1 MRGRAGERSAKDM
14 AVITGTRS
22 LTNLSQA
29 SVSRDLKLN
38 CERRNTLTDELINK
52 ALGLT
57 YLFPVKPENVAI
69 MFSHSQAYSELF
81 HQISEDVTRKRIFF
95 CDVMRQVGFRMLCD
109 FY

>member
-1 MRGRAGERSAKDM
+1 MSLICVTNAVTAGYSELQDSPNSVRGRAGEKSAKDM
-14 AVITGTRS
+14 AVITGTWS

-29 SVSRDLKLN
+29 SVARDLKLN

-81 HQISEDVTRKRIFF
+81 H
-95 CDVMRQVGFRMLCD
+95 
-109 FY
+109 